1 MYLPINTQLSK
12 SLLHEG
18 YKCFD
23 SITLADIL
31 ITNRNSGRSADWK
44 CLPYITCPEWLVY
57 QISPQSAEPRRQIL
71 TNCRRFGHVSLSLR
85 YTCRPRHDQCTPRSV
100 TCVWTRPP
108 STWVTVF
115 WWELLPDKFTAS
127 THDNR
132 ATSLPAPCLVNWSV
146 HLTNWLIG

>member
-12 SLLHEG
+12 SLLYKG
-18 YKCFD
+18 YECLD

-31 ITNRNSGRSADWK
+31 ITRSAV
-44 CLPYITCPEWLVY
+44 LVDLSTWSALY
-57 QISPQSAEPRRQIL
+57 NLSRVARLSTLPQSAEPRWQIL
-71 TNCRRFGHVSLSLR
+71 TNCRRFGNVSLSLR

-115 WWELLPDKFTAS
+115 WWELLLDKSTAS
-127 THDNR
+127 TPDNR
-132 ATSLPAPCLVNWSV
+132 ATSRPAPCLVNWSV
-146 HLTNWLIG
+146 LPH